1 MGFREGFLWG
11 GALAANQVEGAWN
24 ADGKGMSVADVATYK
39 PKVDVR
45 DYHANVDV
53 REAEIRAARAEAGTE
68 WYPKRR
74 GIDFYHRYEED
85 LDLFA
90 GMGFGVLRVSIAW
103 ARIFPS
109 GDEGEPNEAG
119 LAFYDRLFDAMLSR
133 GIRPL
138 VTLSHYEMPLSL
150 AERYN
155 GWADRRL
162 VELFV
167 RYATVCFERYRGK
180 VKYWLGFNEIDSIF
194 RHPFTSGGIIPER
207 CGGNTEAVLLQAMH
221 HQLLAS
227 ALAARACRRI
237 DPDAKFGCMLTRL
250 TTYPATCAPEDVEAA
265 AWRNRENLLFTDVLM
280 RGEYP
285 PLMRRKW
292 EREGLSFRAEAEDF
306 RILAENTADFLS
318 FSYYM
323 SLCAS
328 AHPEKYESTAGNTIM
343 GVKNP
348 YLPASDWGWQIDPEG
363 FKLSLMEL
371 YERYE
376 KPLFVAENGMGAAD
390 VIAPDGKI
398 HDDYRIAYL
407 RAHILAM
414 REAVDAGADV
424 FGYTSWAPID
434 LVSAGTSQMSKRY
447 GYIYVDLDDMGH
459 GSGERRVKDSYAW
472 YRRVIASNGEEL

>member
-24 ADGKGMSVADVATYK
+24 TDGKGMSVADVATYK

-53 REAEIRAARAEAGTE
+53 READIRAARAEAGTE

-74 GIDFYHRYEED
+74 GIDFYYRYEED

-167 RYATVCFERYRGK
+167 RYATGCFER
-180 VKYWLGFNEIDSIF
+180 
-194 RHPFTSGGIIPER
+194 
-207 CGGNTEAVLLQAMH
+207 
-221 HQLLAS
+221 
-227 ALAARACRRI
+227 
-237 DPDAKFGCMLTRL
+237 
-250 TTYPATCAPEDVEAA
+250 
-265 AWRNRENLLFTDVLM
+265 
-280 RGEYP
+280 
-285 PLMRRKW
+285 
-292 EREGLSFRAEAEDF
+292 
-306 RILAENTADFLS
+306 
-318 FSYYM
+318 
-323 SLCAS
+323 
-328 AHPEKYESTAGNTIM
+328 
-343 GVKNP
+343 
-348 YLPASDWGWQIDPEG
+348 
-363 FKLSLMEL
+363 
-371 YERYE
+371 
-376 KPLFVAENGMGAAD
+376 
-390 VIAPDGKI
+390 
-398 HDDYRIAYL
+398 
-407 RAHILAM
+407 
-414 REAVDAGADV
+414 
-424 FGYTSWAPID
+424 
-434 LVSAGTSQMSKRY
+434 
-447 GYIYVDLDDMGH
+447 
-459 GSGERRVKDSYAW
+459 
-472 YRRVIASNGEEL
+472 